1 MTRKACGVVSQG
13 MRRFLLTAVMAVFAI
28 GATDTLA
35 ARPAPTNVT
44 LWAFAPLP
52 SNGQFYRNNEDI
64 FIQIEFDRPI
74 SVTNEVIS
82 GTNTMLA
89 APYLGLTL
97 YPQDS
102 SANRAVYEDDGGNIL
117 LLKYKVQPGN
127 YAWPLSYQPGALVLN
142 GAKIYE
148 TGGDPDADGWRP
160 LSGPLPDPAGPAGL
174 AAANIRIRTVT
185 LNSGTTNVVAGTT
198 TVQPWRVNR
207 GGSRDTALDVTLS
220 LSDPSVAS
228 FTGSPDVTIPAGQQ
242 QVSFTLLGDSPGTTW
257 VIAHPVD
264 YPDGEGVVSN
274 RFTVTAPTNQY
285 LVVEAVEG
293 QALPPYLEGTAAN
306 WRVRRVGST
315 AGTLSVSLVSSL
327 STAVSVPATVTIQN
341 GQLNSSTF
349 QIQAR
354 DGTFTSVLTATDP
367 GGSFN
372 AGTASVSVE
381 NVDPSITGGSV
392 SPGTVTILQT
402 VTASYTATDVVADRS
417 KLTGTWNWGDGT
429 APATGFAPGAS
440 ASHAYAAPGDYTVT
454 LTVSDTDGGTALQ
467 TFPVEVTPGKTLTV
481 NIRAPG
487 EEGLMNVGSGIVQF
501 TPSAPVTNFVDGNT
515 ISVQYPDTQA
525 SVVLTA
531 LPHQPDA
538 GGFSNYVFQIVGDG
552 LSEAAQ
558 IQRGGTA
565 ASVSVQLILDGD
577 SSAEVIFSREW
588 RLGDGRGD
596 IDGDGLTDAWELQW
610 ELDPL
615 LGSGASGSG
624 GAPSG
629 DRMPNADNMVLDPL
643 MTGPD
648 GEPYGGPFAYPIVW
662 LPGWTGYAPTGPLFN
677 NMLQFR
683 GQSIPITDAD
693 YPGTDPTVS
702 DTSGDGLTDGWLY
715 YFLANA
721 VNDPDFTGRVYD
733 PASMTN
739 SLVLSNADIRY
750 YFNPRFNRGLAG
762 KDIDGDGLLTSEEYT
777 LGTNP
782 IDWDT
787 DGDGLPD
794 GWEVYYETD
803 PLDPLDALLNPDKDY
818 MAAVVG
824 PAPLFIDQMIHRDV
838 YDSMAFDPRTGWS
851 PNILL
856 PTLVWEGASPNT
868 REYRTIDEFLSMR
881 WRQIKAAEA
890 AEPQVLLFGPLE
902 WPFGSTDPLM
912 ADTDGDGCADGWELY
927 VGMNPTDTIGGR
939 LDGSQDSEWDG
950 DGLPNMGE
958 FSCQGATVLY
968 AGVGL
973 FPMQDP
979 GWLNKF
985 WPTDPNDKDTDLDQ
999 LTDGDEAGAS
1009 VYTGQGGAGALA
1021 GSCYPGGGLNPCS
1034 ADTDSD
1040 FLSDSWESLYVG
1052 GFDPDG
1058 NRLGMDG
1065 TFLDSHADYDNDGL
1079 LNFQEYLTGVVYH
1092 FQYDKWLLVGGAG
1105 AGYGSYDPNIFFTP
1119 VEDGGY
1125 GRRAKLWDPADVECV
1140 KQFEIGYYFMLAEP
1154 RPGPDLS
1161 FANTSP
1167 LLWDSDED
1175 AMDDYY
1181 EMYHGLNPLWS
1192 LTVDIVNMGAHAFIT
1207 LMRTDVRAY
1216 PWATGD
1222 QRADPDQ
1229 DGIPNFEEML
1239 MPNRPDP
1246 QNHHTD
1252 PTPLWIT
1259 DMSYPDSMVN
1269 LYYTPGFLMPPYW
1282 WVEVPKM
1289 FAPPSYMFSFECN
1302 EGYDTDNDNRSD
1314 KDELLG
1320 TDGTGSTDPLNF
1332 LSPASRKALYFDG
1345 DAAARTRRGFAHST
1359 EDLRSWTVE
1368 LWIRPEQTATGER
1381 QILIERPLQ
1390 YFPGSPLPL
1399 PPDGVVRNF
1408 RLGFEPD
1415 GRLFTECDNFGVTN
1429 VLTAQARASADFI
1442 TNGEWC
1448 HVAGVMDGTAK
1459 TLSLFV
1465 NGQLRQRIPTAGIPA
1480 TGIFEGQPAY
1490 IVRPAPIVLGA
1501 ADANPE
1507 GYVSG
1512 APLLFNFMDAGTMPQ
1527 PSLHSFYRGHIDEVR
1542 IWNGARTGSEINATM
1557 MKAFTKADVEAVGVT
1572 SPNGLVQTNG
1582 LPSAGAVL
1590 FYHYNF
1596 NSLPD
1601 PDHEPI
1607 VPTDFASL
1615 NGRPD
1620 SASGYP
1626 GVQYTGIPWWEQAVD
1641 RSTVYTDYNFVH
1653 WMENTVAHLPLDF
1666 AFDSKYWS
1674 LETTGG
1680 VMATNLDGSVLPN
1693 VYPNSMNPYGYGYTH
1708 DLNNDLEVN
1717 PDLGGPYHSFG
1728 FDPGLFRMYNDL
1740 LPLRNVEADLDV
1752 ELWDGRGAGTVID
1765 VLDSNG
1771 DGIPDWWY
1779 LKYGFDPFG
1788 PSVAHEDPD
1797 GDGLSNYIEYLI
1809 GSSPDNGYSMD
1820 PAGLLSD
1827 YDWRATP
1834 GSLTYGELY
1843 TAGDGIPVL
1852 WKLQYSMD
1860 APTTG
1865 NPGLS
1870 LDRYDADLD
1879 PDEDGWSNLAEYLG
1893 SYGSDSNLVRSP
1905 SPLDATRYPMPEIKV
1920 RLRYS
1925 GELGSS
1931 IANVIGAARPVRVS
1945 FHRTPERDGHPVGLL
1960 TMEAGTVTTRALS
1973 SGHLIEGSNY
1983 LFAYLDANNN
1993 GVWDTD
1999 WTNNYSEAAGIAVLD
2014 ASWGD
2019 GMEVDV
2025 ELTHEAKGYWRFA
2038 WAPVPGAL
2046 GYKVEM
2052 RVAGS
2057 TVYTRQISGNDRT
2070 FFHEGDFQ
2078 VGGLLGLQ
2086 PAVYS
2091 ALIYSIQDF
2100 YGVEPAMYQAVAFR
2114 KNTNTVSTTVQP
2126 VIMTPQGVVMT
2137 EARGSVE
2144 WLMDPYA
2151 TRYEI
2156 QIANANAGGVVGS
2169 TLLTTTRMRP
2179 NHDVNGNYR
2188 DSMPFY
2194 AGDTGN
2200 VGQVWTNGVY
2210 WMRLRG
2216 LSDNGNTPYSVW
2228 SSFTVNVK
2236 TPETGGKSAIEGDL
2250 FYFGRVQRG
2259 STNSV
2264 RYLAGETNLSII
2276 VQAFRNAGFAGEPT
2290 AQVQVNARRTDVRA
2304 GAAYELKGLVAGT
2317 YYVRAF
2323 IDLNGNRML
2332 DPFEPRDMRRNGYE
2346 PQSVDATSSTGIRIR
2361 GQRIVLRDHDMD
2373 DDNMADGWEYSW
2385 LQTLDFGPD
2394 NAPAGDGVTL
2404 LATYLAS
2411 GVLPGLSPLS
2421 ANSYGPDVSDRDL
2434 IRLASKTP
2442 YQDRDE
2448 DGMSD
2453 LDEIIYAKTSPDDGN
2468 DVLKLLTQQSVM
2480 PMSGG
2485 ASGNGYARIVWQG
2498 KAGVQYVVLSS
2509 PDMVHWTVRQEY
2521 LGTGTHSFEETDAAR
2536 TRQFYR
2542 VEIR

>member
-13 MRRFLLTAVMAVFAI
+13 MRCFLMAAVMTVFTI
-28 GATDTLA
+28 GALA
-35 ARPAPTNVT
+35 VPPAPTNISLNPV
-44 LWAFAPLP
+44 LSYLP
-52 SNGQFYRNNEDI
+52 SANGYFVANNDI
-64 FIQIEFDRPI
+64 VIQIEFDRDI
-74 SVTNEVIS
+74 AFSNQ
-82 GTNTMLA
+82 GNTSA
-89 APYLGLTL
+89 KPYLALTL
-97 YPQDS
+97 YPENAV
-102 SANRAVYEDDGGNIL
+102 ANRAVYHSVSGKNL
-117 LLKYKVQPGN
+117 RLKYRTTPGA
-127 YAWPLSYQPGALVLN
+127 YAWPLTSNRGDFYLDGA
-142 GAKIYE
+142 AIYSL
-148 TGGDPDADGWRP
+148 GGDPTNDVWDPSSDIG
-160 LSGPLPDPAGPAGL
+160 LLPDPAGPAGL
-174 AAANIRIRTVT
+174 AAANIRVRTVT
-185 LNSGTTNVVAGTT
+185 INPQTSTVLAGDKASL
-198 TVQPWRVNR
+198 TVRR
-207 GGSRDTALDVTLS
+207 GGNWADEMIIALSPSGSSVATVPPSVTILANRSEISFDVTG
-220 LSDPSVAS
+220 AS
-228 FTGSPDVTIPAGQQ
+228 TG
-242 QVSFTLLGDSPGTTW
+242 
-257 VIAHPVD
+257 VINITAHPVD
-264 YPDGEGVVSN
+264 YPDGEGIVTN
-274 RFTVTAPTNQY
+274 IFTVVPNPNQY
-285 LVVEAVEG
+285 LVLEPIEG
-293 QALPPYLEGTAAN
+293 QARPPYPEGPGSYL

-315 AGTLSVSLVSSL
+315 AGALSVSLVSSV
-327 STAVSVPATVTIQN
+327 SSAVKVPLAPLIIRAGTNTTVSFP
-341 GQLNSSTF
+341 LD
-349 QIQAR
+349 AL
-354 DGTFTSVLTATDP
+354 DGNFASVLTATDP
-367 GGSFN
+367 SGNF
-372 AGTASVSVE
+372 TAASEVIDVR
-381 NVDPSITGGSV
+381 NIDPSITGGMV
-392 SPGTVTILQT
+392 TPGTVTIRQT
-402 VTASYTATDVVADRS
+402 VTAFYMATDVAADLS

-440 ASHAYAAPGDYTVT
+440 ASHAYAAPGDYTVS
-454 LTVSDTDGGTALQ
+454 LTVSDTEGGTTPPA
-467 TFPVEVTPGKTLTV
+467 TYPVKVTPGKTLTV
-481 NIRAPG
+481 SIRAPG

-501 TPSAPVTNFVDGNT
+501 TPSAPVTNFVDGSS

-525 SVVLTA
+525 SVSLMA
-531 LPHQPDA
+531 MPNQPDA
-538 GGFSNYVFQIVGDG
+538 DGFSNYVFQIVGDG

-558 IQRGGTA
+558 IQRGGTTN
-565 ASVSVQLILDGD
+565 SVTVMVTLDGD
-577 SSAEVIFSREW
+577 STAEVLFSREW
-588 RLGDGRGD
+588 RKGDGRGD

-615 LGSGASGSG
+615 RGSGSSGSG

-762 KDIDGDGLLTSEEYT
+762 KDLDGDGLLTSEEYT

-803 PLDPLDALLNPDKDY
+803 PLDPLDALLNPDNDY

-824 PAPLFIDQMIHRDV
+824 PEPLYPDLLIHRDV
-838 YDSMAFDPRTGWS
+838 YDDQAFDPRTGWS

-856 PTLVWEGASPNT
+856 PTLVWEGESPNT

-890 AEPQVLLFGPLE
+890 AEPEVLLFGPLD
-902 WPFGSTDPLM
+902 WPFGSTDPLN

-939 LDGSQDSEWDG
+939 LDGSQDSDG

-985 WPTDPNDKDTDLDQ
+985 WPTDPNDEDTDLDQ
-999 LTDGDEAGAS
+999 AADGDEAGS
-1009 VYTGQGGAGALA
+1009 SRYTGQGGAGALA

-1034 ADTDSD
+1034 ADTDGD
-1040 FLSDSWESLYVG
+1040 FLPDAWESLYTG
-1052 GFDPDG
+1052 GFGPDG

-1065 TFLDSHADYDNDGL
+1065 TFGDAYDDYDNDGL
-1079 LNFQEYLTGVVYH
+1079 FNYQEYLTGVVYH
-1092 FQYDKWLLVGGAG
+1092 FQYDKWLSVGGAG
-1105 AGYGSYDPNIFFTP
+1105 LGYGTYDPNLFFTP

-1125 GRRAKLWDPADVECV
+1125 GRSAKHWDPADTGD
-1140 KQFEIGYYFMLAEP
+1140 GYFFILAEP
-1154 RPGPDLS
+1154 RPEDLA

-1192 LTVDIVNMGAHAFIT
+1192 LTVDIVNMGAHPFIG

-1222 QRADPDQ
+1222 QFADPDQ

-1239 MPNRPDP
+1239 MPNRPAP

-1282 WVEVPKM
+1282 WVGVPKKYS
-1289 FAPPSYMFSFECN
+1289 PPSYMFSFECN

-1368 LWIRPEQTATGER
+1368 LWIRPAQTATGER

-1429 VLTAQARASADFI
+1429 LLTAQARASADFVK
-1442 TNGEWC
+1442 NGEWC

-1459 TLSLFV
+1459 TLSLYV
-1465 NGQLRQRIPTAGIPA
+1465 NGQLRQRTPTAGIPA

-1490 IVRPAPIVLGA
+1490 IVASAPIVLGA
-1501 ADANPE
+1501 ADANPN

-1512 APLLFNFMDAGTMPQ
+1512 APPLFNFMERDTEPQ
-1527 PSLHSFYRGHIDEVR
+1527 PSLHSYYRGHIDEVR
-1542 IWNGARTGSEINATM
+1542 IWNGARTGSEITATM
-1557 MKAFTKADVEAVGVT
+1557 MKAFTKADVESVAVT

-1582 LPSAGAVL
+1582 MPSAGAVL

-1607 VPTDFASL
+1607 VPTDFADL

-1674 LETTGG
+1674 LNTTGG
-1680 VMATNLDGSVLPN
+1680 VMTTNLDGTVLQN

-1797 GDGLSNYIEYLI
+1797 GDGLSNHTEYLI
-1809 GSSPDNGYSMD
+1809 GSDPNNMYSMD
-1820 PAGLLSD
+1820 PAGLLID

-1865 NPGLS
+1865 NPGLR

-1960 TMEAGTVTTRALS
+1960 TMETGTVTTRALS
-1973 SGHLIEGSNY
+1973 SGHLIEGGNY

-2014 ASWGD
+2014 AGWGD

-2046 GYKVEM
+2046 GYKVEL
-2052 RVAGS
+2052 RVAGT

-2086 PAVYS
+2086 PATYS

-2100 YGVEPAMYQAVAFR
+2100 YGVEPAMYRAVTFR

-2126 VIMTPQGVVMT
+2126 VIMTPQGIVMT

-2216 LSDNGNTPYSVW
+2216 LSDNGNTPYSEW
-2228 SSFTVNVK
+2228 RSFTVNVK

-2259 STNSV
+2259 STNTV
-2264 RYLAGETNLSII
+2264 RYLAGETKLSII

-2290 AQVQVNARRTDVRA
+2290 AQVQVNASRTNVRV
-2304 GAAYELKGLVAGT
+2304 GAAYELNGLVAGT

-2323 IDLNGNRML
+2323 IDLNGNRKL
-2332 DPFEPRDMRRNGYE
+2332 DLFEPRDMRRNGYE
-2346 PQSVDATSSTGIRIR
+2346 PQSVDATASTGIRVR

-2385 LQTLDFGPD
+2385 LQTLDYGPD

-2411 GVLPGLSPLS
+2411 GILPGLSPLS
-2421 ANSYGPDVSDRDL
+2421 AYSYGPDVSDRDL

-2442 YQDRDE
+2442 YQDRDG

-2453 LDEIIYAKTSPDDGN
+2453 LQEIIYAKTSPDDGN
-2468 DVLKLLTQQSVM
+2468 DVLKLLTQESVM

-2485 ASGNGYARIVWQG
+2485 TSGNGYARIVWQG
-2498 KAGVQYVVLSS
+2498 KSGVQYVVLSS
-2509 PDMVHWTVRQEY
+2509 PDLVHWTVRQEY
-2521 LGTGTHSFEETDAAR
+2521 LGTGTHSFEETDSAR

-2542 VEIR
+2542 VDIR